1 MVTGLKHICCILL
14 PAFLIGCSDDSY
26 RGRIDEVLAGND
38 KMPVILSL
46 GDPSGNITSG
56 KSSTKG
62 TGAVDA
68 TSDLLA
74 DGKYVYVY
82 GFGSSASSFALR
94 SESDPY
100 SCLIDASLDTPG
112 AVSGR
117 KASVSATD
125 TYLNWVDSDRTVYW
139 PTGERGAEPY
149 DFFAYYLD
157 DIPVRDSDYDR
168 TDEGI
173 SIKVNIDG
181 NNDLMAGRASLTEK
195 QLQRFSADERSRVQE
210 YAYSYYTAIRD
221 VTPTIVLNHQLVRLD
236 FEIIPGVT
244 LGIRKKMFIQAIS
257 LESKTTGDF
266 TVVARDFEQTGV
278 NFSGGEEKLYLKEKG
293 GNLLSR
299 DTYYIRTRAYD
310 YETIEKLSLP
320 ASFFVPPAES
330 YPLRMVIR
338 EMRQDDEEVIEAEN
352 ENPTPVP
359 VSPGPEGFKAGN
371 RYKVKITLIGLT
383 NIKVEVSLVPW
394 ETGGSVIIDQGD
406 EPPVI

>member
-68 TSDLLA
+68 ASDLLD

-195 QLQRFSADERSRVQE
+195 QLQRFSADERARVQE

-244 LGIRKKMFIQAIS
+244 LGINKEMSIMDVS
-257 LESKTTGDF
+257 VESRTSGLF
-266 TVVARDFEQTGV
+266 TVAAKDESLVGLD
-278 NFSGGEEKLYLKEKG
+278 FSGDVKKLYLMEKDG
-293 GNLLSR
+293 S
-299 DTYYIRTRAYD
+299 
-310 YETIEKLSLP
+310 P
-320 ASFFVPPAES
+320 FVPVTFLTRSSESVPADKITLGNSLFLAPSDS
-330 YPLRMVIR
+330 YPFRLTIR
-338 EMRQDDEEVIEAEN
+338 EKYDGEENSSEN
-352 ENPTPVP
+352 F
-359 VSPGPEGFKAGN
+359 SPIILTTDGGFRAGT
-371 RYKVKITLIGLT
+371 RYKVKITVIGLT
-383 NIKVEVSLVPW
+383 NIAVSVSIVPW
-394 ETGGSVIIDQGD
+394 LDGGGMTVDKGD
-406 EPPVI
+406 EPPGSIIENF